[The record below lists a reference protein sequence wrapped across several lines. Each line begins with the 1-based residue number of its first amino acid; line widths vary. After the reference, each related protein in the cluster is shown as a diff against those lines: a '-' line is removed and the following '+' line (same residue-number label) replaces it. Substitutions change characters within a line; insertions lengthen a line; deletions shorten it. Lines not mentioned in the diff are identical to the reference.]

1 MENNMSYTRFLSD
14 FELEHM
20 SLQAT
25 VNVLRLQPEYI
36 PLTDT
41 EMLHLLIR
49 LQAEMETTF
58 TAIGRFLCDVQ
69 NSLGYLLREMKLGNP
84 TPCLFFCILP
94 NKNLAFIRFTIS
106 IL

>member
-1 MENNMSYTRFLSD
+1 MAYTRFLSD

-41 EMLHLLIR
+41 EMLNLLVR

-106 IL
+106 IF

>member
-1 MENNMSYTRFLSD
+1 MENNMAYTRFLSD

-41 EMLHLLIR
+41 EMLNLLIR

-58 TAIGRFLCDVQ
+58 TAIFRSLCDVQ
-69 NSLGYLLREMKLGNP
+69 NSLGYLLREIKLGV
-84 TPCLFFCILP
+84 LKSL
-94 NKNLAFIRFTIS
+94 LS
-106 IL
+106 I